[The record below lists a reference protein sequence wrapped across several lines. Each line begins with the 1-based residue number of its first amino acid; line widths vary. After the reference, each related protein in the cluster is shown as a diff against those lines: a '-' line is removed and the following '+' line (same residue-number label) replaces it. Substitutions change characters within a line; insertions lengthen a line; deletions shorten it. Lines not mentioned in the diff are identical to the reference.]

1 MWRQHR
7 VARVSFALLLQ
18 RSEALSVAADLIIL
32 CVEGEMSVAD
42 STPDSGSK

>member
-18 RSEALSVAADLIIL
+18 RSKALPVAADLIIL
-32 CVEGEMSVAD
+32 YVEREMSTAD